1 MPQVTF
7 SHAALRDLERLR
19 AFLRPKNPAAAKR
32 AAAAIIQTIQTLA
45 AHPEIGRP
53 TGSFD
58 ERELQIDFGR
68 AGYIAAYRFDG
79 DMIVV
84 LAVRHGR
91 EAGFA

>member
-7 SHAALRDLERLR
+7 SPAALRDLERLR

-53 TGSFD
+53 TGNLD
-58 ERELQIDFGR
+58 ERELLIDFGQ
-68 AGYIAAYRFDG
+68 AGYIAAYRLDG